1 MVTAHAVTG
10 PIATVGEGRPG
21 LLLHARPVRA
31 YLVPGL
37 RLPARAWWIRYLT
50 TTAQGE
56 PTEVTGTVLVPSA
69 PYRDGPRPLIGYA
82 VGTQGLAD
90 ISAASWQLRRG
101 LEYESLFLAQAL
113 RRGWA
118 VVISD
123 YPGLGNPGSHPYVM
137 GRALGPAVLDS
148 IRAAR
153 QVAEAGLEPDGPLGI
168 YGYSEGGC
176 AAGWALQLQPGYAP
190 ELTLD
195 GGAVGSAPADLEGM
209 FEHHD
214 GGRYAFLLFYAL
226 LGIDAAYPE
235 LNVLSLLNPA
245 GRALAA
251 ALRRTH
257 VLPGAALGIAGSMV
271 LPTRSARYV
280 RRHPLEVPEVLA
292 RLRENRL
299 GAMPPAAPVLLA
311 GGTKEQVIPFEQM
324 TALYRDWRGLGV
336 DATFVTMAREHIGG
350 AFSFAPKAF
359 QFLAERFAERALV
372 RERTA

>member
-1 MVTAHAVTG
+1 M
-10 PIATVGEGRPG
+10 
-21 LLLHARPVRA
+21 RA
-31 YLVPGL
+31 YLIPGL

-50 TTAQGE
+50 TTAHGE
-56 PTEVTGTVLVPSA
+56 PTEVTGTVLVPST
-69 PYRDGPRPLIGYA
+69 PYADGPRPLIGFA

-101 LEYESLFLAQAL
+101 LEYESLFLLGAL

-118 VVISD
+118 VAVSD

-148 IRAAR
+148 LRAAR
-153 QVAEAGLEPDGPLGI
+153 QLADAELEPDGPLGI

-176 AAGWALQLQPGYAP
+176 AAGWALQLQPAYAP
-190 ELTLD
+190 DLPLD
-195 GGAVGSAPADLEGM
+195 GGAVGSAPADLEAM
-209 FEHHD
+209 FAHHD

-235 LNVLSLLNPA
+235 LDVLTLLNPA
-245 GRALAA
+245 GRALAGL
-251 ALRRTH
+251 LRRTH
-257 VLPGAALGIAGSMV
+257 VLPGAALGIAGSLV

-299 GAMPPAAPVLLA
+299 GAIPPAAPVLLA
-311 GGTKEQVIPFEQM
+311 GGTKEQVIPFDQM
-324 TALYRDWRGLGV
+324 TALHRDWRGLGV
-336 DATFVTMAREHIGG
+336 DVTFETMAREHIGG

-359 QFLAERFAERALV
+359 EFLAERFAAHAVV